1 MKNSGAGKI
10 AERYVDALF
19 DVALDAGI
27 VDNIEKDLTALAG
40 LIRENADFRAFL
52 TNPLLTS
59 EAQGAI
65 AANVMK
71 STGANQLTAQ
81 FIALLTRQK
90 RLDIL
95 PEMIALFIKKA
106 QVGRGEISAEL
117 ISAKPVP
124 AKESSAIA
132 QALSKAYDKKVNLSV
147 SEDPALL
154 GGTIIKIGSLQ
165 LDSSIAGKLN
175 RLKTAL
181 HA

>member
-1 MKNSGAGKI
+1 MKNTGSGKI
-10 AERYVDALF
+10 AERYVNALF

-27 VDNIEKDLTALAG
+27 VDTIEKDLTALAG

-52 TNPLLTS
+52 TNPLLTR

-71 STGANQLTAQ
+71 SIGVNQLTAQ
-81 FIALLTRQK
+81 FIALLAHQK

-95 PEMIALFIKKA
+95 PEMIALFIKQA
-106 QVGRGEISAEL
+106 QTGRGEISAEL
-117 ISAKPVP
+117 IAAKAVS
-124 AKESSAIA
+124 AKESGAIS

-147 SEDPALL
+147 REDPALL